1 MTVDRPRREP
11 CGEPRRRP
19 RPRAAAAAVTAS
31 LLLGGCSAGGGGAA
45 AGGAPELTIWTD
57 QLKYEAVLAVAEQ
70 FGEEQGIEVE
80 VEAVSSE
87 LQSAFVTANAAGN
100 GPDVVV
106 GAHDWIGNL
115 VQNGAIEA
123 LPLNPEEL
131 SAYDETAIEATT
143 YAGQLYGVPYGA
155 EAVALYRNTDVVP
168 EEPATLDAAI
178 AAGRRAVA
186 EGQVE
191 SALNLPVGQ
200 EGDAYHME
208 ALLTSGGG
216 YLFGTDEEGY
226 DAADLGIGQP
236 GSLAAAERIGELGER
251 GEGVLRRSISGDN
264 AIALFAAGDAA
275 FLISGPWALADLEGA
290 GLPYAVQPVPPF
302 EGADPAVPFMGAQ
315 AFMVAANGE
324 NKAYAQEFVTRG
336 VNNEEAMTTLYDLA
350 GLPPAMLS
358 VAEAVAAEDPTV
370 EVFTQAYQGGAPMPA
385 LPAMAAVWEPLG
397 QAYSAIVGGADPAA
411 TMRTAGE
418 TISSA
423 IGD

>member
-1 MTVDRPRREP
+1 MILNPSREWRA
-11 CGEPRRRP
+11 GPRRR
-19 RPRAAAAAVTAS
+19 RRARAAVAVVAGS
-31 LLLGGCSAGGGGAA
+31 LLLGACTASEGGGSAGG
-45 AGGAPELTIWTD
+45 PELTIWTD

-87 LQSAFVTANAAGN
+87 LQTAFVTADAAGN

-168 EEPATLDAAI
+168 QEPATLDEAI
-178 AAGRRAVA
+178 EAGRRAVA
-186 EGQVE
+186 AGEVE

-216 YLFGTDEEGY
+216 YLFGTDDEGY

-236 GSLAAAERIGELGER
+236 GSVAAAERIGELGEG
-251 GEGVLRRSISGDN
+251 GENVLRRSISGDN
-264 AIALFAAGDAA
+264 AIAIFAAGDAA

-290 GLPYAVQPVPPF
+290 DLPFAVQPVPPF
-302 EGADPAVPFMGAQ
+302 EGADAAVPFMGAQ
-315 AFMVAANGE
+315 AFMVAAGGE

-336 VNNEEAMTTLYDLA
+336 VNNEQAMTTMYELA

-418 TISSA
+418 TISAA